1 MDLYLTADTMK
12 NLISFLAIFFFCYTI
27 NAQLEWVKPTS
38 ALQSTERI
46 NAAAMVVDDSGNT
59 YTCGNFWNTIDFD
72 PGLGTHYLTAVNNY
86 DTYVRKLDSNGQLV
100 WVITLGGTKD
110 ETALGMAMDNNQHI
124 LVTGYFNDTVD
135 FDPGPGVFQLISS
148 ASPAIGEG
156 FAVKL
161 DLDGNFVWAK
171 AFPSIN
177 HSRVKTAVFN
187 ASSECFL
194 VGEFSQIVDV
204 DPNGG
209 TATNTSTYGGVFI
222 SKLDANGNF
231 IWGGSFPG
239 KGWNES
245 YGIDDTPDG
254 GCVITGHFEDT
265 TDFDPG
271 LGVNWVAP
279 NLINHIFLVKLSP
292 SGTLNWLK
300 TYGSA
305 FSQVPGGLAVSG
317 QGNYYLTGE
326 FSGTTNF
333 NPTGTPQE
341 LTATGGNTFILKLDS
356 SGNFLWVKGVD
367 GDFNSPGKILL
378 DASENCIMT
387 GSFASE
393 ISFNSGALTF
403 DSPWNSDAFALA
415 LNASGDFKWA
425 FTLPSSTLSSITGLG
440 KDADGNLYLSG
451 DFFGTTDFDPG
462 SGTVAVAGSPQ
473 DPSVYTLKLNS
484 TLAVKDISSN
494 KVYAISPNPSKNTLK
509 VHSDFD
515 ETESIAIYD
524 LTGCEIKTILHS
536 SVIDVSDLSAGTYL
550 LVRNSAKENSRLFIK
565 E

>member
-1 MDLYLTADTMK
+1 MK
-12 NLISFLAIFFFCYTI
+12 NLVSFLTFLFYCFTV
-27 NAQLEWVKPTS
+27 NAQLEWVKSTS
-38 ALQSTERI
+38 ALQSTEEI

-72 PGLGTHYLTAVNNY
+72 PGSGTHYLTAFNNF
-86 DTYVRKLDSNGQLV
+86 DTYVRKLDSDGQLV
-100 WVITLGGTKD
+100 WVIALGGTKD

-135 FDPGPGVFQLISS
+135 FDPGPGTFELISS
-148 ASPAIGEG
+148 VNPVLGSA

-171 AFPSIN
+171 TFPSIN

-194 VGEFSQIVDV
+194 VGEFSGIVDV
-204 DPNGG
+204 DPSGG
-209 TATNTSTYGGVFI
+209 TATNTSNYGGVFI

-239 KGWNES
+239 EGWNES

-271 LGVNWVAP
+271 PGVHLVSP
-279 NLINHIFLVKLSP
+279 DIISHIFLVKLTGSGNLDWVKKYGAKYFHSP
-292 SGTLNWLK
+292 
-300 TYGSA
+300 GSI
-305 FSQVPGGLAVSG
+305 AVSD
-317 QGNYYLTGE
+317 QGNYYMTGDY
-326 FSGTTNF
+326 SDTTNF
-333 NPTGTPQE
+333 NPWGAPQE
-341 LTATGGNTFILKLDS
+341 LIASGRNTFILKLDS
-356 SGNFLWVKGVD
+356 SGNFVWVKGID

-378 DASENCIMT
+378 DASENCIIT
-387 GSFASE
+387 GSFTSE

-403 DSPWNSDAFALA
+403 DSPWNADAFALE
-415 LNASGDFKWA
+415 LNASGNFKWA
-425 FTLPSSTLSSITGLG
+425 ITLPSSSVSSITGLG
-440 KDADGNLYLSG
+440 KDADGNLYLGG

-462 SGTVAVAGSPQ
+462 SGTVAIAASPQ
-473 DPSVYTLKLNS
+473 DPSVYTLKLNT

-494 KVYAISPNPSKNTLK
+494 KAYAIFPNPSKNTLNLY
-509 VHSDFD
+509 SDFD

-524 LTGCEIKTILHS
+524 LTGCEIKSIRHS
-536 SVIDVSDLSAGTYL
+536 SVIDVSDLSAGTYM
-550 LVRNSAKENSRLFIK
+550 LVRNSVRENSQLFVK